1 MIVPLEY
8 RGSRRNIMKLAT
20 LLCLTVSATWL
31 VPTAD
36 ATIIR
41 ILLYRFLWRLFPDAC
56 QYGLRFLGNKFESCT
71 CQLDK
76 TLRGTNSADF
86 SCSIPLAEC
95 LLYPNLSMVTTKVKS
110 SLVSFRLLISRRASR
125 AATTLL
131 ADHR

>member
-8 RGSRRNIMKLAT
+8 RGYRRNIMKLAT

-31 VPTAD
+31 VPTTD

-95 LLYPNLSMVTTKVKS
+95 LVYPNLFCVDGDYKGQVEFGILPFVDLS
-110 SLVSFRLLISRRASR
+110 S